1 MSFDWS
7 KFWSRNFL
15 LEHSFIIKDDAII
28 TVSQLRMMQSFLG
41 TMIQNIFVLRPLDRY
56 RKIHL
61 FKDPLNITYYMHM
74 LSYPLFEKKIKNIR
88 FILKLNSFIF
98 NSIELCTVV

>member
-28 TVSQLRMMQSFLG
+28 SF
-41 TMIQNIFVLRPLDRY
+41 TIKDDAIISRHNDT
-56 RKIHL
+56 KHL
-61 FKDPLNITYYMHM
+61 
-74 LSYPLFEKKIKNIR
+74 E
-88 FILKLNSFIF
+88 
-98 NSIELCTVV
+98 